1 MRKVCIPAQHSYGGS
16 DRFFYLSFRDSNLKH
31 YYENMFTLTHQYKY
45 TLSELENMIPWER
58 DVYIGM
64 VNGWVKEE
72 TERVKQRKADAQREQ
87 EQMMKMLNKPQK
99 QPRPRRR

>member
-1 MRKVCIPAQHSYGGS
+1 
-16 DRFFYLSFRDSNLKH
+16 
-31 YYENMFTLTHQYKY
+31 
-45 TLSELENMIPWER
+45 MIPWER
-58 DVYIGM
+58 DVYIAM